1 MKNPY
6 NDYTNKELCDIIQ
19 DIYESR
25 SNGKRVESFV
35 PYARELKDNIN
46 GSSEIITLRETLE
59 MRNKIFMMLFVID
72 LWKLFL
78 VRKMKIELVFHLGK
92 EG

>member
-6 NDYTNKELCDIIQ
+6 NDYADKELCDIIQ

-59 MRNKIFMMLFVID
+59 MAKQNFYDVVCNRFMEI
-72 LWKLFL
+72 
-78 VRKMKIELVFHLGK
+78 VFSK
-92 EG
+92 KNED

>member
-6 NDYTNKELCDIIQ
+6 NDYTDKELCDIIQ
-19 DIYESR
+19 NIYESR

-46 GSSEIITLRETLE
+46 G
-59 MRNKIFMMLFVID
+59 
-72 LWKLFL
+72 
-78 VRKMKIELVFHLGK
+78 
-92 EG
+92 